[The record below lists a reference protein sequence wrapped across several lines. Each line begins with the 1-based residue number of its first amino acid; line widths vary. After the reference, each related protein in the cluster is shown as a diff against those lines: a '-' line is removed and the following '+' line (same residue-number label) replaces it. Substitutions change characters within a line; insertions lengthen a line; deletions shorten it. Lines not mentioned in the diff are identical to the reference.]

1 MGVSGPGS
9 AGLWTGRR
17 RSEAERNGAEVAPRP
32 SSSRGGRR
40 RKARGYAAPSS
51 LGPDLGL
58 AASNLHSPSTYVARC
73 PGGVSCGTMAWQCS
87 TVPFGPRGLFPAVV
101 AGVGRGWCPSGDAVA
116 MRDTE
121 HASFPAV
128 YRGYCAH
135 RGYRVYRGY
144 RQRGTST
151 GKAMLAQVLNPI
163 RMRGEIQSCSNPN
176 QVARGERCEGR
187 PGFRAGA
194 TRPIPGN

>member
-32 SSSRGGRR
+32 PSSRGGRR
-40 RKARGYAAPSS
+40 RKARGCAMGCAAPSS
-51 LGPDLGL
+51 LSPDLGL

-101 AGVGRGWCPSGDAVA
+101 AGVGRGRCPSGDAVA
-116 MRDTE
+116 MRGTE
-121 HASFPAV
+121 HASS
-128 YRGYCAH
+128 
-135 RGYRVYRGY
+135 RVPSVPRVLRAPRVPSVPRVPTTRNQHG
-144 RQRGTST
+144 QSHVST
-151 GKAMLAQVLNPI
+151 GPESDPCARRNSVLQQPQPGGK
-163 RMRGEIQSCSNPN
+163 RRAVRGQ
-176 QVARGERCEGR
+176 ARL
-187 PGFRAGA
+187 
-194 TRPIPGN
+194 